1 MFGKL
6 LKYDFRSMFKQFAF
20 IWPAALALALVNHFT
35 MNAMTTVSGDG
46 AFGTSTVGT
55 TTAGIAM
62 LVYVAILMAM
72 FIIALVFTIQRFYKG
87 LLGDEGYL
95 MHTLPVKPWQLI
107 GAKLL
112 CAVVTTFLSVVVA
125 ILSVLVIF
133 PWGREEFQEIFQ
145 ALRYVFT
152 HWNIQATHGVIGA
165 LEFCLMVMCSFATG
179 YLQIYLALSI
189 GHLFNKNRVAMSV
202 IAFIAVN
209 AAMSALGNIVLP
221 PLNNV
226 LNGIVGNWDTPA
238 SYHST
243 VWIVIAGELVLCAIY
258 FAGTEFILR
267 RKLNLE

>member
-35 MNAMTTVSGDG
+35 VNGMDSANSVSE
-46 AFGTSTVGT
+46 
-55 TTAGIAM
+55 TTAGISM

-72 FIIALVFTIQRFYKG
+72 FIVALVFTIQRFYKG

-107 GAKLL
+107 GSKLL

-125 ILSVLVIF
+125 VLSILIIF
-133 PWGREEFQEIFQ
+133 PWGREDFQELFN
-145 ALRYVFT
+145 AFRYLFS
-152 HWNIQATHGVIGA
+152 HWSSEATNAVLGIIE
-165 LEFCLMVMCSFATG
+165 LLLLMLVSFATG
-179 YLQIYLALSI
+179 FLELYLAMSI

-209 AAMSALGNIVLP
+209 AVMTTL
-221 PLNNV
+221 LNAV
-226 LNGIVGNWDTPA
+226 SPGLEHILNSIVGNWDAIA
-238 SYHST
+238 SFHST
-243 VWIVIAGELVLCAIY
+243 VWIVIAGELVLGAVY
-258 FAGTEFILR
+258 FAGTDYILR
-267 RKLNLE
+267 KRLNLE